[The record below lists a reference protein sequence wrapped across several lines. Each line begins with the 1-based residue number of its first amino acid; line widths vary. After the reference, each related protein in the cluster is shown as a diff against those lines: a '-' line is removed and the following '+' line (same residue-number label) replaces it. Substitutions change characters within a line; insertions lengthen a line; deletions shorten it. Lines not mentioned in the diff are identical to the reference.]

1 MSHDQS
7 HETKSKQVGKI
18 QIPESLLAAEHFVWS
33 ILMPV
38 CGILFIFFAPYL
50 TDYIEYL
57 AGSVLIVF
65 GIVMFAHAI
74 KTKAYANPETHNTA
88 FSLILLI
95 CGIIV
100 FFKDQEDCLTLL
112 GIAWG
117 LYSIISS
124 MDSLTELFYQM
135 ANKETF
141 VLVAIDC
148 VVALVLAILLLW
160 DPVEAF
166 TVHVRLLG
174 IELIIHSVSHS
185 SVEDRKVMIEY

>member
-1 MSHDQS
+1 MSHDSQNNAQS
-7 HETKSKQVGKI
+7 IGKI
-18 QIPESLLAAEHFVWS
+18 QIPESLQAAEHFIWA
-33 ILMPV
+33 IIMPI

-74 KTKAYANPETHNTA
+74 KAKAYANPESHNTA

-95 CGIIV
+95 CGVIV
-100 FFKDQEDCLTLL
+100 FFKEQEDCLTLL

-141 VLVAIDC
+141 LLVAIDC

-174 IELIIHSVSHS
+174 IELIIHSISHS
-185 SVEDRKVMIEY
+185 SVEDHKSQIEY